1 MQNRNEPKLSQ
12 VHIITSILNRNALL
26 FVDFIFTYLSV
37 FNLKCFNLIY
47 LNCINKKVQ
56 KIPIFSKKLMIHD
69 LQFLIRLSFSYSDE
83 QVLKQA

>member
-1 MQNRNEPKLSQ
+1 M
-12 VHIITSILNRNALL
+12 IISILNRNALF

-47 LNCINKKVQ
+47 LNFYKSKSS

-69 LQFLIRLSFSYSDE
+69 FQFLIRLSVIQMSRF
-83 QVLKQA
+83 